1 MSEPKYDE
9 DIVNLG
15 YLNKVINNETSKSG
29 QTISK
34 HYASKPNTP
43 YYAGD
48 TWIDGNILYTC
59 INTRLIGLYNDS
71 DWVTESGAKQEAE
84 RKNKT
89 FLTQP
94 SNYNVGDMWILQSD
108 TDHRAGKKG
117 EILITTAGRK
127 EYDADDWINMLDYGT
142 IRSINEV
149 ANNINDAL
157 ERLKLSKD
165 NGIVTIFYSNTIPN
179 EMIIGDLWFV
189 IETID
194 TYTKNNLYK
203 YDGTS
208 WQIITDNLSVVA
220 FEEANQAR
228 LVEDGKIQSFY
239 DVEMPDT
246 GMSVGD
252 IWINTD
258 NKKLYRYNGTN
269 WVPVYDTRI
278 NEIRKSVESVSET
291 MVEISTDLGQIKQTV
306 ANHTETIT
314 KLGSTET
321 AKGTELN
328 IDASKN
334 PAHIK
339 IWGKTEQATSTTG
352 KNKFTGNKIN
362 SGSALGIAYSFDNSI
377 LKINGT
383 TTSAG
388 NIFLDFTGET
398 LKAGTYTYSIR
409 TKSGTFNVPSSSDI
423 ALYLRD
429 QDNNFITG
437 NYQTSGITL
446 RDLMTTG
453 NKSKSF
459 TITEDIENLEF
470 QLFTNAKDIVITN
483 LELEIQIEPGNTV
496 SAFEQFIPTMPSP
509 NYPSRIRN
517 IGDNIN
523 LIDLNTYFE
532 NAKLVKCT
540 KELLDNGIRIKF
552 TAGADAYLNEAIV
565 SGGIVSDTSKATCIK
580 VKPNTTYTLKMSSTP
595 KCYISYLDKNY
606 KSFGYSQIS
615 KSIYTFT
622 TNSSTYYIYLRLGY
636 QSSTSGLTSYDFT
649 DIKLEEGSTATSFTE
664 YGCGSINYKAENE
677 NKFSSDLEIG
687 DINNTTGLN
696 ASNGNGIRTKDYIKL
711 KPNTT
716 YTIKNSNNYMNV
728 VYFYT
733 TDKTFINYSYSTDTS
748 YTFTTGTKVEY
759 IRVRSSSANIQN
771 DLTTKY
777 MLVEGSIA
785 KPYVEH
791 QEQTIHFPLSEGQL
805 LHEGDY
811 LASDEIHQNR
821 KTYIFTG
828 TEEIELWGNGTDSA
842 YRMVYKG
849 LVSETK
855 KSGLILSNYYSMK
868 LPTQLYEFVEGIA
881 IDTNG
886 YIIIHDE
893 KYSTVANLKE
903 HLAEQYANGT
913 PVIVEYELA
922 EEIITPLTP
931 TQQKVIDNIET
942 FKGQNY
948 ISCIDEIVPEK
959 IEMEYYPNTPF
970 NDTLVNKDTFDKVT
984 SDMSAQINIKAN
996 EVETSVKESTT
1007 ASILTLLNNGYLT
1020 AEQVNALVNGN
1031 AEDIAVVKEQLKQ
1044 TITSSQMQIEITK
1057 ALEGGV
1063 SYLKN
1068 TLFTIDDKGMA
1079 IATNQDEFNALY
1091 NNKGMYL
1098 YSFEQLIAKFDV
1110 NGATLNNLKILG
1122 EVETENLRMMN
1133 VSVSGVTH
1141 THIHWIG
1148 G

>member
-15 YLNKVINNETSKSG
+15 YLNKVINNETSKRG

-194 TYTKNNLYK
+194 TYIKNNLYK

-278 NEIRKSVESVSET
+278 NEIRKSIESVSET

-314 KLGSTET
+314 KLGSTEI

-362 SGSALGIAYSFDNSI
+362 SGSALGITYSFDNSI

-383 TTSAG
+383 TTKSG
-388 NIFLDFTGET
+388 NIMLEFTGEK

-446 RDLMTTG
+446 RDLMATG

-459 TITEDIENLEF
+459 TITEDIENLKIT
-470 QLFTNAKDIVITN
+470 LFTNAKDIVITN
-483 LELEIQIEPGNTV
+483 LELEIQIEPGNTA

-517 IGDNIN
+517 IGDDVN
-523 LIDLNTYFE
+523 LFDLNSYFE
-532 NAKLVKCT
+532 NSVTIRCT

-552 TAGADAYLNEAIV
+552 TAGADAYLNEAIGT
-565 SGGIVSDTSKATCIK
+565 GGTVKEGTKDSCIK

-595 KCYISYLDKNY
+595 KCYISYLDKDY
-606 KSFGYSQIS
+606 KSFGYSLIS
-615 KSIYTFT
+615 KQAYTFT

-649 DIKLEEGSTATSFTE
+649 DIKLEEGSTATPYTE
-664 YGCGSINYKAENE
+664 YGCGSVDY
-677 NKFSSDLEIG
+677 EI
-687 DINNTTGLN
+687 NTTQNIFNKDTDIELDGQYISYVTGN
-696 ASNGNGIRTKDYIKL
+696 IATNQNYYGVKIKVEGNKEYKVFSYQNYSNLCYFDKNMTYISGEVFEKNSYNYIFSTPQNCVYITLAVAKNGINEFSVT
-711 KPNTT
+711 
-716 YTIKNSNNYMNV
+716 
-728 VYFYT
+728 
-733 TDKTFINYSYSTDTS
+733 
-748 YTFTTGTKVEY
+748 E
-759 IRVRSSSANIQN
+759 
-771 DLTTKY
+771 
-777 MLVEGSIA
+777 A
-785 KPYVEH
+785 K
-791 QEQTIHFPLSEGQL
+791 TIHFPLSEGQL

-811 LASDEIHQNR
+811 LAEDGIHQNR
-821 KTYIFTG
+821 KTITLTGNEIITLRIASQGNSCVFSIDGIWTNKDLTTRGNIVCTHFKNEPINWANTDECIFG
-828 TEEIELWGNGTDSA
+828 GGQNEGNIMYLKVLKSRLSEITSA
-842 YRMVYKG
+842 ACKAFI
-849 LVSETK
+849 K
-855 KSGLILSNYYSMK
+855 
-868 LPTQLYEFVEGIA
+868 
-881 IDTNG
+881 
-886 YIIIHDE
+886 
-893 KYSTVANLKE
+893 
-903 HLAEQYANGT
+903 EQYANGT
-913 PVIVEYELA
+913 PVKVEYELA
-922 EEIITPLTP
+922 EEVVIPLTP
-931 TQQKVIDNIET
+931 AQQKVIDNIET
-942 FKGQNY
+942 FKGTNY
-948 ISCIDEIVPEK
+948 ISCVDEIIPEK
-959 IEMEYYPNTPF
+959 MELEYYPNTPF
-970 NDTLVNKDTFDKVT
+970 NDNLINKDTFDKVT
-984 SDMSAQINIKAN
+984 NDMSAQINIKAD
-996 EVETSVKESTT
+996 EVETNVRESTT
-1007 ASILTLLNNGYLT
+1007 SSILTLLNNGYLT

-1031 AEDIAVVKEQLKQ
+1031 AEDIATVKEQIKQ
-1044 TITSSQMQIEITK
+1044 TVTSSQMQIEITK
-1057 ALEGGV
+1057 AIEGGV

-1068 TLFTIDDKGMA
+1068 ALFTIDDKGMA
-1079 IATNQDEFNALY
+1079 IATNLEEFNALY

-1122 EVETENLRMMN
+1122 EVETPNLRIMN
-1133 VSVSGVTH
+1133 VVESNVNH
-1141 THIHWIG
+1141 TYIHWIG

>member
-127 EYDADDWINMLDYGT
+127 EYDAYDWINMLDYGT

-321 AKGTELN
+321 AEGTELN

-339 IWGKTEQATSTTG
+339 IWGKTEQATRSG
-352 KNKFTGNKIN
+352 KNLLPYPYIYTTTTINEITFTDNGDGTITANGTATENTIYVLINQNSKDSNTFRSKILNKKISLSGCPNGGSSSTYRLQIWNINN
-362 SGSALGIAYSFDNSI
+362 SG
-377 LKINGT
+377 
-383 TTSAG
+383 
-388 NIFLDFTGET
+388 
-398 LKAGTYTYSIR
+398 
-409 TKSGTFNVPSSSDI
+409 
-423 ALYLRD
+423 
-429 QDNNFITG
+429 NFIYDYG
-437 NYQTSGITL
+437 SGGTN
-446 RDLMTTG
+446 T
-453 NKSKSF
+453 
-459 TITEDIENLEF
+459 
-470 QLFTNAKDIVITN
+470 FTNESNNYNVCIYVFKGAKLNNVVFKPMVEISDNITDY
-483 LELEIQIEPGNTV
+483 EPYGA
-496 SAFEQFIPTMPSP
+496 SPSP
-509 NYPSRIRN
+509 DYPSRIRN

-523 LIDLNTYFE
+523 LYNKETMPL
-532 NAKLVKCT
+532 T
-540 KELLDNGIRIKF
+540 KGLWIGSSNIIASNP
-552 TAGADAYLNEAIV
+552 AGYYVIV
-565 SGGIVSDTSKATCIK
+565 PIIGGF
-580 VKPNTTYTLKMSSTP
+580 TYT
-595 KCYISYLDKNY
+595 
-606 KSFGYSQIS
+606 IS
-615 KSIYTFT
+615 KKYNNKDGTGIGLYYCT
-622 TNSSTYYIYLRLGY
+622 TAVNPANGVQAVDNWDGNSSYTKLTINTNVKAKYLFLGLLGAN
-636 QSSTSGLTSYDFT
+636 TIT
-649 DIKLEEGSTATSFTE
+649 DELKQKAIEELKIEKGPIATPYTD
-664 YGCGSINYKAENE
+664 YGCGSIDYRIENGGNIFDTSKAIVCSIGNWWTTIIP
-677 NKFSSDLEIG
+677 NKT
-687 DINNTTGLN
+687 NNTSVTIDENYYLHGTASTYLVVVAPLRFIKDRTIYNKGAFGLIIYN
-696 ASNGNGIRTKDYIKL
+696 NNGKAVGVPD
-711 KPNTT
+711 
-716 YTIKNSNNYMNV
+716 S
-728 VYFYT
+728 
-733 TDKTFINYSYSTDTS
+733 TS
-748 YTFTTGTKVEY
+748 YTPTETFDGYIGVRINTGAAT
-759 IRVRSSSANIQN
+759 
-771 DLTTKY
+771 
-777 MLVEGSIA
+777 EGKKILLMYHDIA
-785 KPYVEH
+785 TSFPYK
-791 QEQTIHFPLSEGQL
+791 EQTIHFPLSEGQL

-811 LASDEIHQNR
+811 LAKDGIHQKRKTIVLDGTENITHINGNDKHKLVSLSISDNVINDVSKSSHFINKTLDEIWN
-821 KTYIFTG
+821 
-828 TEEIELWGNGTDSA
+828 
-842 YRMVYKG
+842 
-849 LVSETK
+849 SET
-855 KSGLILSNYYSMK
+855 IN
-868 LPTQLYEFVEGIA
+868 GIA
-881 IDTNG
+881 IKNNTI
-886 YIIIHDE
+886 YINFVFSQIPSATSISAI
-893 KYSTVANLKE
+893 KTW
-903 HLAEQYANGT
+903 LAEQYANGT

-922 EEIITPLTP
+922 EEVVIPLTP
-931 TQQKVIDNIET
+931 AQQKVIDNIET

-984 SDMSAQINIKAN
+984 SDMSAQINIKTN

-1133 VSVSGVTH
+1133 VSVSGVAH